1 MGRRLTGSSW
11 ERGGRF
17 YASLPVRRESKRRI
31 QAAFESEAD
40 RDAWVRAGVAALSAG
55 GAAPEPERFRRGR
68 VLVSVPAD
76 ERPMPVFEALA
87 YGWLDEYY
95 GRLRR
100 GNAERERDVRAIVE
114 THLIP
119 AFAGPIPA
127 DATLARER
135 LVDFVRRLAAEPE
148 WHDGPV
154 EERAGHGRLLTISE
168 AKVFC
173 ARSEATI
180 RRALRDGRLP
190 GARRGVQGEWL
201 IPASDLVSA
210 GVGAASRAPRAMS
223 RAYVTDMLWAHS
235 KILDWGRANGWQ
247 IADFARDVHA
257 LSPDETVARKRP
269 EAELRRPLSVAELAR
284 VAAHLHVV
292 HQLVLWLMR
301 ILGLRISE
309 AFGPRVG
316 DIVDLGEVGLLFVER
331 QGGRAFITRTRGG
344 VETTYSKRT
353 LKRAASFRVIV
364 VPATLMETV
373 RVVVEAF
380 HTDPDTGVVDL
391 DARLVPW
398 IVKEGRG
405 QSAFRAALDAAL
417 VREGFDPDTCGF
429 EVTTHDL
436 RKSLATD
443 LAWNPDL
450 DELAKR
456 RVMGHKAGDDVFAR
470 IYTLDHPTLAPLA
483 AVARAVEAT
492 IAQSAPTLMVAT
504 ERAVRWSVD
513 NPLRARALHVDAV
526 LAEAGWQVDRGG
538 ADNPWCDTN
547 RVASE
552 LAVSPTTARRWMRD
566 QVVPAT
572 TYTDEHGNECRRARL
587 ADVQAVK
594 ERLGGR
600 ILLRDL
606 ARDLGVGYHRAWYTL
621 KRLGIDPSRD
631 PRTEELVLSADQA
644 IAIRAEFARLATL
657 GSRSVRLSA
666 AATRLGIAVG
676 QVRELIRRG
685 ELVED
690 PERDAFGARYVTLA
704 SLEAIRLARGGA
716 APPAIGADVVSLAT
730 LVELTGLTQPQVV
743 ELTDRGLLERRD
755 ISRRFHVTVES
766 LRRWARGYRPDLLC
780 RLGDEPAEHPAEDV
794 RMA

>member
-11 ERGGRF
+11 ERNGRF
-17 YASLPVRRESKRRI
+17 YASLPVRRGTKRRTEV
-31 QAAFESEAD
+31 AFDCEAD
-40 RDAWVRAGVAALSAG
+40 RDAWLQAGVAALTAG
-55 GAAPEPERFRRGR
+55 GSVPDSDRFRRGR
-68 VLVSVPAD
+68 ALVRTVD
-76 ERPMPVFEALA
+76 NRPMPGFEAIA

-100 GNAERERDVRAIVE
+100 GNAERERDVRAVVE

-127 DATLARER
+127 DATAARER

-148 WHDGPV
+148 WHEGSADDP
-154 EERAGHGRLLTISE
+154 AGQERLLTIGE
-168 AKVFC
+168 AMVFC

-180 RRALRDGRLP
+180 RRALRDRRLP
-190 GARRGVQGEWL
+190 GARRGPAEQWL
-201 IPASDLVSA
+201 IPSSDLVSA
-210 GVGAASRAPRAMS
+210 AIGAASRAPRAMS

-235 KILDWGRANGWQ
+235 KILDWGRANGWA
-247 IADFARDVHA
+247 IPDFARDVHA
-257 LSPDETVARKRP
+257 LTPDETVARKRP

-284 VAAHLHVV
+284 VAVHLHVV

-316 DIVDLGEVGLLFVER
+316 DLVDLGEVGLLFVQR
-331 QGGRAFITRTRGG
+331 QGGRAFLTRTRTG
-344 VETTYSKRT
+344 VETNYSKGT

-364 VPATLMETV
+364 VPATLMDAI

-405 QSAFRAALDAAL
+405 QSAFRAALDAGLA
-417 VREGFDPDTCGF
+417 REGFDLDTCGF

-443 LAWNPDL
+443 LAWNAEL

-483 AVARAVEAT
+483 AVAGAVEASV
-492 IAQSAPTLMVAT
+492 AGAVPTLMVPT
-504 ERAVRWSVD
+504 ERGVRWSAD
-513 NPLRARALHVDAV
+513 NPLRARALHVEAV
-526 LAEAGWQVDRGG
+526 LAEAGWLVDSGGG
-538 ADNPWCDTN
+538 ANPWCDTN

-552 LAVSPTTARRWMRD
+552 LGVALTTARRWMRD
-566 QVVPAT
+566 QVVPCT
-572 TYTDEHGNECRRARL
+572 TDTDEHGNECRRARL
-587 ADVQAVK
+587 VDVQAVK
-594 ERLGGR
+594 ERLSGR

-606 ARDLGVGYHRAWYTL
+606 ARDLGVGYHRAWHTL

-631 PRTEELVLSADQA
+631 PRTEELVLSPDEAT
-644 IAIRAEFARLATL
+644 AIRGEFGRLATL
-657 GSRSVRLSA
+657 ASRSVRLSA
-666 AATRLGIAVG
+666 AATRLGVSVG
-676 QVRELIRRG
+676 EVKELIRRHD
-685 ELVED
+685 LVED
-690 PERDAFGARYVTLA
+690 QERDAFGARYVTTA
-704 SLEAIRLARGGA
+704 SLEVARLARGGA
-716 APPAIGADVVSLAT
+716 APPVVGVDLVSLGT
-730 LVELTGLTQPQVV
+730 VVELTGLTQPQVV

-755 ISRRFHVTVES
+755 IRRHFHVTVDS
-766 LRRWARGYRPDLLC
+766 LRRWASGYRPDLLS
-780 RLGDEPAEHPAEDV
+780 RLGDEPSEGPAQEA
-794 RMA
+794 RPA

>member
-1 MGRRLTGSSW
+1 MGRKLTGSSW
-11 ERGGRF
+11 ERNGRF
-17 YASLPVRRESKRRI
+17 YASLPVRRGSKRRAE
-31 QAAFESEAD
+31 AAFEAEAD
-40 RDAWVRAGVAALSAG
+40 RDAWLGAGVAALSAG
-55 GAAPEPERFRRGR
+55 GAAPDPDRFRRGR
-68 VLVSVPAD
+68 ASVPVPVD
-76 ERPMPVFEALA
+76 DKPMPAFEAIA

-119 AFAGPIPA
+119 AFTGRVPA

-148 WHDGPV
+148 WHDASVDEPDGR
-154 EERAGHGRLLTISE
+154 ERLLSISE
-168 AKVFC
+168 AQSFC
-173 ARSEATI
+173 ARSGATI
-180 RRALRDGRLP
+180 RRALRDGRVP
-190 GARRGVQGEWL
+190 GARRAANGQWL

-210 GVGAASRAPRAMS
+210 GIGEASRAPRAMS
-223 RAYVTDMLWAHS
+223 RAYVTDMLWAHA

-247 IADFARDVHA
+247 IPDFARDVHA

-316 DIVDLGEVGLLFVER
+316 DIVDLGEVGLLFVQR
-331 QGGRAFITRTRGG
+331 QGGRAFVTRTRAGA
-344 VETTYSKRT
+344 ETSYSKRT

-364 VPATLMETV
+364 VPTTLMDAV

-417 VREGFDPDTCGF
+417 AREGFDPDTCGF

-483 AVARAVEAT
+483 AVARALEAT
-492 IAQSAPTLMVAT
+492 IAKSVPTLMVPT
-504 ERAVRWSVD
+504 ERAVRWSLD
-513 NPLRARALHVDAV
+513 NPLRARALHIDAV
-526 LAEAGWQVDRGG
+526 LAEAGWQVEGGG

-552 LAVSPTTARRWMRD
+552 LSVSLTTARRWMRD
-566 QVVPAT
+566 QFVPST
-572 TYTDEHGNECRRARL
+572 TYMDDHGNECRRARL
-587 ADVQAVK
+587 VDVQAVK
-594 ERLGGR
+594 ERLSGR

-606 ARDLGVGYHRAWYTL
+606 ARDLGVGYHRAWHTL
-621 KRLGIDPSRD
+621 RRLGIDPCRD
-631 PRTEELVLSADQA
+631 QRTDELILSAYQA
-644 IAIRAEFARLATL
+644 STIRAEFARLATL
-657 GSRSVRLSA
+657 ASRSVRLSA
-666 AATRLGIAVG
+666 AATRLAIPVG
-676 QVRELIRRG
+676 QVRELVRRG

-690 PERDAFGARYVTLA
+690 PERDAFGARYVTVA
-704 SLEAIRLARGGA
+704 SLEATRLARGGA
-716 APPAIGADVVSLAT
+716 APPFIGVDVVSLAT
-730 LVELTGLTQPQVV
+730 VVELTGLTQPQVV

-755 ISRRFHVTVES
+755 IRRHFHVTVQS
-766 LRRWARGYRPDLLC
+766 LRGWARGYRPDLLAA
-780 RLGDEPAEHPAEDV
+780 LGEEPVERPVDEV
-794 RMA
+794 RTA